1 VRSVKRRA
9 IARTTV
15 LFACGVLAVGALSG
29 CQTTQDTAATK
40 QLESKRFLEQREA
53 KRAKKQRESKKGG
66 EK

>member
-15 LFACGVLAVGALSG
+15 LFASGVLALGALSG
-29 CQTTQDTAATK
+29 CQTTQDTAAAK
-40 QLESKRFLEQREA
+40 AKESKRFLQQRES
-53 KRAKKQRESKKGG
+53 KRAKKQHESKKGG